1 MSDHLPPE
9 PLWRDALGERLR
21 RLRHERGERLTD
33 TADRAGV
40 SPQYLSEVERG
51 RKEPSSEMIA
61 AIAGALDTTLI
72 DLTLGVADDLRS
84 VHSVRTT
91 SIRGAFA
98 LAA

>member
-1 MSDHLPPE
+1 MTRTLHVIEQAGETAQAVVLKLSV
-9 PLWRDALGERLR
+9 DAV
-21 RLRHERGERLTD
+21 RHEAQSDDDQHAWLLFGGEPMRD
-33 TADRAGV
+33 
-40 SPQYLSEVERG
+40 
-51 RKEPSSEMIA
+51 

-84 VHSVRTT
+84 VHGVCTT